1 MRGFVAAGALALA
14 AFFFCA
20 PGYAQ
25 SPASAKHG
33 GKTVQFGGNK
43 VLMEDWVRQKQQLRD
58 QVNQDLR
65 RQGAVPKNGTVTFEA
80 TVVPD
85 PKHPGKVLVRV
96 ESLTIREHPA
106 QAQTAKGSVDP
117 IFGPRSPGG
126 NTEYVNGSLPVGPQK
141 TRDSITFVGGQPQ
154 NGVGKPSASPN
165 P

>member
-1 MRGFVAAGALALA
+1 MRGFAAAGALALA

-25 SPASAKHG
+25 APAPSKTG
-33 GKTVQFGGNK
+33 GKQAQFGGNK

-58 QVNQDLR
+58 QVYQDLR

-96 ESLTIREHPA
+96 ESLTISEHPA
-106 QAQTAKGSVDP
+106 QAQPTKASVDP

-126 NTEYVNGSLPVGPQK
+126 TTEYVNGSLPVGPQK

-154 NGVGKPSASPN
+154 NGVGKPSP
-165 P
+165 PKKP